1 MSFDLQKASG
11 WKRISAGIFD
21 GILLGILAVG
31 FAWLLALLLNYDGYN
46 DSLSDAYAHY
56 EAEYG
61 ITFEI
66 TSEEYAAM
74 TDEARNN
81 YDAAYAALIADDE
94 AMYNYNMVLNMTL
107 MLTSI
112 GILLSYLAL
121 EFVVPLL
128 FGNGQTLGK
137 KIFGLGLIRQDGVQ
151 MNHMQLFTRT
161 LLGKFAIETM
171 IPVYILIML
180 FFNSIGLTGTLV
192 LLALALTQV
201 ILFLANRNRALIHDL
216 LAGTV
221 TVDIS
226 SQKVFRSTEDLIAYK
241 KKVAAE
247 RAARQNY

>member
-1 MSFDLQKASG
+1 MSNDLQKASG

-31 FAWLLALLLNYDGYN
+31 LAWLLAVLLNYDGYN
-46 DSLSDAYAHY
+46 DTLMSAYADY
-56 EAEYG
+56 ESRYG
-61 ITFEI
+61 VIFEI
-66 TSEEYAAM
+66 TAEEYAAM
-74 TDEARNN
+74 TGEAKDA

-94 AMYNYNMVLNMTL
+94 AMYAYNMVLNLTL
-107 MLTSI
+107 LLTSM

-128 FGNGQTLGK
+128 LGNGQTLGK

-151 MNHMQLFTRT
+151 VNHMQLFTRT

-171 IPVYILIML
+171 VPVYILIML
-180 FFNSIGLTGTLV
+180 YFNSIGLPGTVL
-192 LLALALTQV
+192 LLALGLTQL

-221 TVDIS
+221 EVDIS
-226 SQKVFRSTEDLIAYK
+226 SQRVFRTTEDLIAYK

-247 RAARQNY
+247 QAARQSY